1 MEPCPATPLL
11 QLTSSD
17 HDGTPAETGPIQVYA
32 SPEEGAE
39 EAKKEEE
46 RVLSAMVKR
55 KVVQW
60 KEMEMGELCD
70 TCGLGAVLKTMAVLA
85 DSDFTDLQALWQVED
100 RPLRVIRPV

>member
-17 HDGTPAETGPIQVYA
+17 HDGTPAETGPIQVYT

-70 TCGLGAVLKTMAVLA
+70 TCGLGAVLKTMA
-85 DSDFTDLQALWQVED
+85 DSEINPIVTDGK
-100 RPLRVIRPV
+100 LRRNMHCVAPNS

>member
-17 HDGTPAETGPIQVYA
+17 HDGTPAETGPIQVYT
-32 SPEEGAE
+32 SPEEGAK

-60 KEMEMGELCD
+60 KEMEMGELCFRSID
-70 TCGLGAVLKTMAVLA
+70 GDLPDSIEASDLSVLA
-85 DSDFTDLQALWQVED
+85 TM
-100 RPLRVIRPV
+100 